1 MDNTYLKPTKA
12 KIAERVAVS
21 DTVDAMMKHYV
32 KIGHPALK
40 IGYVACKEEIR
51 KRIIRLAKRADNK
64 VLYDDTPKMT
74 PTKEIKPRRVV
85 MRQEVT

>member
-40 IGYVACKEEIR
+40 IGYVACKE
-51 KRIIRLAKRADNK
+51 
-64 VLYDDTPKMT
+64 
-74 PTKEIKPRRVV
+74 
-85 MRQEVT
+85 